1 MKRVKLAELMAAL
14 SADQEENAK
23 AALEDQRT
31 GTTTGLSYVRT
42 DLYEPYEDLPPALE
56 AHLQDAVNFD
66 LLTEEQANSAYVIH
80 SYNAE
85 FTGNG
90 AQVGVLGEVEDPE
103 HDIVPVVIVADDLG
117 IVSGSTEHV
126 EKLFME
132 GGE

>member
-1 MKRVKLAELMAAL
+1 MKRVRLAELMAAF

-66 LLTEEQANSAYVIH
+66 LLTEEQANSAYVVH
-80 SYNAE
+80 AYNAE

-90 AQVGVLGEVEDPE
+90 VQVGVLGEVEDPKYG
-103 HDIVPVVIVADDLG
+103 IVLVVLVKDDLG
-117 IVSGSTEHV
+117 IVHGSTEHV
-126 EKLFME
+126 EKLFAKGSE
-132 GGE
+132 